1 VRAMERTGVIRL
13 GGLLATIGGVA
24 FLAVSVSV
32 LASFYIFGFALNDE
46 SYLSPIFAL
55 VLLAAIVA
63 VASVVA
69 LYVRE
74 IGPQGWLV
82 LATALVS
89 FIGLGILFYYSLT
102 TSPGLAFPVPEGL
115 IFLGALLATLG
126 LVALGIVVISVR
138 GALPWWCVAALIAGS
153 PLSAFLGPLA
163 GGLLIGVA
171 WALVG
176 FATFRA
182 GAHQA
187 EQPSRVR

>member
-1 VRAMERTGVIRL
+1 MGRTGLIRL
-13 GGLLATIGGVA
+13 GGLLATVGSVA
-24 FLAVSVSV
+24 FLAVGVSV

-46 SYLSPIFAL
+46 SYLSPLFAL

-63 VASVVA
+63 VVSVVA

-74 IGPQGWLV
+74 RGPQGWLV
-82 LATALVS
+82 LATAVVS
-89 FIGLGILFYYSLT
+89 LGGLGMLFYYFLAV
-102 TSPGLAFPVPEGL
+102 SPGLSFPVPEGL

-138 GALPWWCVAALIAGS
+138 GVLSWWCGAALIAGS
-153 PLSAFLGPLA
+153 PLSAFLGPLS

-176 FATFRA
+176 IAIFLAARRRTA
-182 GAHQA
+182 QA
-187 EQPSRVR
+187 SRVQ